1 MNPETKIKAAF
12 VGFGEVNT
20 PRELIERKCR
30 EARRQLERRGLDLVW
45 TEPVSDDAAGRDVAR
60 ALDDLGQE
68 DFDVL
73 ILCLAGWIPSHAV
86 IRIADRFAHKPMLL
100 WGLSGWRERGRFVT
114 TADQAGTTAL
124 RKTMRDMGFRFKYLV
139 TFMGSAPDYDA
150 VIGFARAARAAAGLR
165 GARIGMMGYRDMNLY
180 ATLHDGVSLRSRIGP
195 EVEVFDSL
203 EMVQAIKKLPPRRV
217 RECTERMRKR
227 WRFKKRPAEE
237 TLARAAE
244 LYLAVSAK
252 VAERGYEA
260 VSLCDVDGVKKL
272 MHFPPAPVFML
283 LGEEDRVC
291 TIPENDTLGAVTQ
304 LMVRSLT
311 GQIAPYL
318 EFYEF
323 TRKGMLMGVPDFV
336 PSEAVA
342 GPVTV
347 MPTAFGKLS
356 EGLLNV
362 SRIKTGR
369 VTLCRLTYT
378 GDRYGLHLATGSA
391 RTPQPW
397 EEAGWAPPAPQL
409 PSLEIGLDTPVEP
422 FIQNVLG
429 QHYILAYGDQRGP
442 LSDLCGLLG
451 VEVVS

>member
-1 MNPETKIKAAF
+1 MKNDVKIKAAF

-20 PRELIERKCR
+20 PREFIDRRCR
-30 EARRQLERRGLDLVW
+30 EVRKQLERRGMNLLW
-45 TEPVSDDAAGRDVAR
+45 TDPVSDDPAGRDVAR
-60 ALDDLGQE
+60 ALDDLSQG

-86 IRIADRFAHKPMLL
+86 ISIADKFAHKPMLL

-124 RKTMRDMGFRFKYLV
+124 RKSMEDMGFSFKYLV
-139 TFMGSAPDYDA
+139 TLMDTPPDYDA
-150 VIGFARAARAAAGLR
+150 VVEFSRAARAAANLR

-180 ATLHDGVSLRSRIGP
+180 ATLHDGVSLRARIGP

-203 EMVQAIKKLPPRRV
+203 EMEQAIRKLPAKRV
-217 RECTERMRKR
+217 NECVARMRKR
-227 WRFKKRPAEE
+227 WRFKKQPAQE
-237 TLARAAE
+237 TLSRAAK
-244 LYLAVSAK
+244 LYLALSAK
-252 VAERGYEA
+252 IEERGYEA
-260 VSLCDVDGVKKL
+260 LSLCDVDGVKKL
-272 MHFPPAPVFML
+272 MKFTPAPVFML
-283 LGEEDRVC
+283 LGEEQNIC

-304 LMVRSLT
+304 LMIRGLT

-323 TRKGMLMGVPDFV
+323 MKTGMLMGVPDYV
-336 PSEAVA
+336 PSEVVA

-356 EGLLNV
+356 EGILNV

-369 VTLCRLTYT
+369 VTLARLTYT
-378 GDRYGLHLATGSA
+378 GDHYALHIATA
-391 RTPQPW
+391 QAKTPRPW
-397 EEAGWAPPAPQL
+397 EEAGWTPPAPQL
-409 PSLEIGLDTPVEP
+409 PSLEMALDGPVAS

-429 QHYILAYGDQRGP
+429 QHYILAYGDHTRA
-442 LSDLCGLLG
+442 LADLCGLLG
-451 VEVVS
+451 VELIV

>member
-1 MNPETKIKAAF
+1 MKQDVKVKAAF

-20 PRELIERKCR
+20 PRELIERKC
-30 EARRQLERRGLDLVW
+30 AKAKRQLEARGLNLLW
-45 TEPVSDDAAGRDVAR
+45 TAPVRDDAEGREASR
-60 ALDDLGQE
+60 AIDELKQE

-73 ILCLAGWIPSHAV
+73 ILCLAGWIPSHTV
-86 IRIADRFAHKPMLL
+86 MRIADCFAHKPILL
-100 WGLSGWRERGRFVT
+100 WGLSGRRERGRFIT

-124 RKTMRDMGFRFKYLV
+124 RKPMQDMGFCFKYLV
-139 TFMGSAPDYDA
+139 TLMDSDPDYDA
-150 VIGFARAARAAAGLR
+150 VVCFAKAARAAADLR

-180 ATLHDGVSLRSRIGP
+180 ATLHDGVSLRSKIGP

-203 EMVQAIKKLPPRRV
+203 EMAQAIRKLPTKRV
-217 RECTERMRKR
+217 QECVESMRKR
-227 WRFKKRPAEE
+227 WLFKKRPAQE
-237 TLARAAE
+237 TLVKAAE

-260 VSLCDVDGVKKL
+260 ISLCDVNGVKKL

-283 LGEEDRVC
+283 LGENEGIC

-304 LMVRSLT
+304 LMVKRLT

-323 TRKGMLMGVPDFV
+323 TKKGALMGVPDYV
-336 PSEAVA
+336 PSRVVS
-342 GPVTV
+342 GKITV

-362 SRIKTGR
+362 SKIKTGR
-369 VTLCRLTYT
+369 VTLSRLTYT
-378 GDRYGLHLATGSA
+378 GNQYSLHIATGTA
-391 RTPQPW
+391 QTPRPW
-397 EEAGWAPPAPQL
+397 EEAGWTPPSPQL
-409 PSLEIGLDTPVEP
+409 PSLEITLDGPVES

-429 QHYILAYGDQRGP
+429 QHYILAYGDHRAAI
-442 LSDLCGLLG
+442 SELCALLG
-451 VEVVS
+451 VEVIT